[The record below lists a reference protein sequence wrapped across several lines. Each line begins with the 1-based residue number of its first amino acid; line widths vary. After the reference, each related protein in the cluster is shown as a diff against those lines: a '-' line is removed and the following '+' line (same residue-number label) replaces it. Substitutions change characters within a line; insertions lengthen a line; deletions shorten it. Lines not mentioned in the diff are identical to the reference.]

1 MDKKIFLSYCQKNEN
16 EAKAIDTAFLEKG
29 IKLTKDERD
38 LKYKQSLKEF
48 MEGIREHDYAILL
61 ISYEYLTSLN
71 CMYEFLQVLKEKD
84 FENKMLPLILVHNFY
99 DSNCRVKYS
108 EYWKNEVEKFEKEM
122 EKLSTKKMW
131 SSIGNKNEE
140 LKKYKKI
147 ELEIDSI
154 INELQE
160 RKMLNFY
167 DEQKN
172 DFSTIFK
179 ELGVKTQKETEKIV
193 EDWVEKGAI
202 IKGDVYALFPELNNK
217 KLEEESQSK
226 TNIGMPKED
235 ISFLS
240 RNSNNIIKST
250 KKKGSFSLTEN
261 GILDEIFDST
271 RKDWNKEVYRDF
283 FTYKHN
289 ILLTIEEK
297 EESEREFFEPWANC
311 HPDKRAYFY
320 EYEIK
325 YNKIRVTSIYLVAV
339 DGGRAY
345 IPLPEKGTKT
355 IKDKYVKFANIIHS
369 YPENINYEYINRSG
383 LKIDYDN

>member
-16 EAKAIDTAFLEKG
+16 EAEAIDTAFLKRG
-29 IKLTKDERD
+29 IELTKDKRD

-48 MEGIREHDYAILL
+48 MKGIREHDYAILL
-61 ISYEYLTSLN
+61 ISHEYLTSEN

-108 EYWKNEVEKFEKEM
+108 EQSKNKVEKLENEM
-122 EKLSTKKMW
+122 EKLSAKKMW
-131 SSIGNKNEE
+131 LSIENKSKE

-167 DEQKN
+167 DEQQN
-172 DFSTIFK
+172 DFNTIFR
-179 ELGVKTQKETEKIV
+179 EVGVE
-193 EDWVEKGAI
+193 
-202 IKGDVYALFPELNNK
+202 IKKKDTDTLFPKLNNK
-217 KLEEESQSK
+217 KLEEENQSK

-240 RNSNNIIKST
+240 KNSNNIIKST

-325 YNKIRVTSIYLVAV
+325 YNKIRVTSIYLVAI

-345 IPLPEKGTKT
+345 IPLPERGTKT